1 MNTHEV
7 AADLDDK
14 SIKILR
20 LLLREERH
28 LNPGLHAT
36 LTTPMVTREYGWTN
50 QTVLR
55 RFRKLRDVGLVN
67 FGDVRSELPDHDRY
81 PRPPKAID
89 RCIGADELREILAE
103 WNGRETRS
111 PAQLTTD
118 LENLDYRIDSID
130 DLHTNRTDALQSAL
144 DDHLDHHNA
153 ADRHRA
159 HLSTRALYISVGALA
174 SSIVVL
180 LALALLAPDL
190 LITVLL
196 TTLLAVHVGA
206 VLAGA
211 SIYVLTHRLRSRT
224 DRDAPQTTTEHDHS
238 RTDTERD
245 ESQLITE

>member
-55 RFRKLRDVGLVN
+55 RFRKLRDARLVN

-89 RCIGADELREILAE
+89 RRVGADELRDIIDH
-103 WNGRETRS
+103 WDGRETRS
-111 PAQLTTD
+111 PAQLTDD
-118 LENLDYRIDSID
+118 LADLDHRLDSID
-130 DLHTNRTDALQSAL
+130 DLHRSRSGTLQSKLYGHYRYHATI
-144 DDHLDHHNA
+144 
-153 ADRHRA
+153 DRERA
-159 HLSTRALYISVGALA
+159 RRRKRALYLAGGAVVTYLVVVAVVVLFAPQLLA
-174 SSIVVL
+174 SVL
-180 LALALLAPDL
+180 IGGIGGMLG
-190 LITVLL
+190 V
-196 TTLLAVHVGA
+196 AVGIGVA
-206 VLAGA
+206 AYA
-211 SIYVLTHRLRSRT
+211 
-224 DRDAPQTTTEHDHS
+224 
-238 RTDTERD
+238 
-245 ESQLITE
+245 